1 MIGIREALAGFESLP
16 IRGQAVIAHGSFKSL
31 GRVQGGPRVVVDAL
45 ARSCDALIMPTFT
58 YDTMVTPLVGPPNNA
73 LDYAAEEHTRQ
84 RQDGVSA
91 LDAIPFKRAM
101 PADVEMGVLPETLR
115 RRPDATRSLHPILSF
130 AGVNAEFAL
139 QRQTMYDPLAPI
151 GALAA
156 KNGWIVLIGVDH
168 TVNTSIHYAEKLAG
182 RKQFTR
188 WARLRKRIV
197 ECPNFPGDS
206 SGFNEIASYLD
217 NDVVTV
223 TIGEARVQAL
233 PLNSLIDRV
242 KILLRTNPLALLCQ
256 RNECMRCNEVRKAVR
271 ALPHPDLLP
280 KGEG

>member
-1 MIGIREALAGFESLP
+1 MIGIRELLAGFESLP

-31 GRVQGGPRVVVDAL
+31 GRVQGGPRAVIDAL
-45 ARSCDALIMPTFT
+45 ARSCDSLIMPTFT

-73 LDYAAEEHTRQ
+73 LDYAAEERTRE
-84 RQDGVSA
+84 RTDGLSA
-91 LDAIPFKRAM
+91 LDAAPFKRAM
-101 PADVEMGVLPETLR
+101 PADAEMGILPETLR

-130 AGVNAEFAL
+130 AGINADHAL
-139 QRQTMYDPLAPI
+139 QRQTIYHPLAPI
-151 GALAA
+151 GAFAD
-156 KNGWIVLIGVDH
+156 KSGWVVLIGVDH
-168 TVNTSIHYAEKLAG
+168 TVNTSIHYAERLAG

-188 WARLRKRIV
+188 WARMRKWIV

-217 NDVVTV
+217 EDAVTV

-242 KILLRTNPLALLCQ
+242 RILLRTNPLALLCQ
-256 RNECMRCNEVRKAVR
+256 RKECMRCSEVRKAVTQR
-271 ALPHPDLLP
+271 
-280 KGEG
+280 EE